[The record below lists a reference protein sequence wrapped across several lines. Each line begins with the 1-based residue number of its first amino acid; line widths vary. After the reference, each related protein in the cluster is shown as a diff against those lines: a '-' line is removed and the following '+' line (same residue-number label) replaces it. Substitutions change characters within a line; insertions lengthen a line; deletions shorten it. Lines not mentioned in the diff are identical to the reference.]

1 MSQSTHPTTISADS
15 ATEIRAARQADYA
28 AFLHRVPF
36 AIDALQ
42 LGYVTGFREDC
53 SYQHTQYETLE
64 LGVGMLDNDFR
75 NPDLERYIERFR
87 EYEPRVGVLGDAYS
101 MDEAHEYVRAARA
114 LQASYPESELVTAPK
129 CAR

>member
-1 MSQSTHPTTISADS
+1 MSHSAHQTAISSNS
-15 ATEIRAARQADYA
+15 ATEIRAARQADYV

-36 AIDALQ
+36 AIDALS

-64 LGVGMLDNDFR
+64 LPVGMLVNDFR
-75 NPDLERYIERFR
+75 NPDLDRYLECFR

-101 MDEAHEYVRAARA
+101 STRPTSTFA
-114 LQASYPESELVTAPK
+114 LHATFRQAIPTLNS
-129 CAR
+129 